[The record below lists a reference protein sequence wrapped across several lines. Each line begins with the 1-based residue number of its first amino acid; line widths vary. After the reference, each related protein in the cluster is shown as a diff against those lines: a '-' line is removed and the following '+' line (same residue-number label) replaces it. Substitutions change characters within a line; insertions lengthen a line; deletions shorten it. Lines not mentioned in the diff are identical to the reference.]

1 VRKNAVASPFNEDIY
16 KFPFHIFLIL
26 EKMPVT
32 FFTSDAVTSNH
43 FILFIPKT

>member
-32 FFTSDAVTSNH
+32 FFTSDAITSNH